1 MLKVERVQAVVNAV
15 TPVAKKQG
23 NSGEYITAMAINLI
37 YITNAAHL
45 DEMDK
50 GLRKALFKK
59 VSKAKKAQAEG
70 EEQGD
75 LLPEDNGDL
84 TALKFGKKLSS
95 IKWDDELLGYLLV
108 AGSGLTA
115 TEPRGFEDVK
125 VKNFD
130 ITAQEGGTI
139 KTQCSAIFECD
150 RESMGWWCEQL
161 RNTIELSLIPP
172 GEQQSEVFTEDEEE
186 TESADAE

>member
-1 MLKVERVQAVVNAV
+1 MLKVERVQAIVNAV

-59 VSKAKKAQAEG
+59 ASKSKKGSEDEAP
-70 EEQGD
+70 EQGNI
-75 LLPEDNGDL
+75 LPNDNGDL
-84 TALKFGKKLSS
+84 IALKFGKKLSS
-95 IKWDDELLGYLLV
+95 IKWDDELLGYMLV

-115 TEPRGFEDVK
+115 TEPRGFDDVK
-125 VKNFD
+125 IKNFD

-139 KTQCSAIFECD
+139 KTQCTALFECD
-150 RESMGWWCEQL
+150 RESKGWWCEQL
-161 RNTIELSLIPP
+161 RSTIELSLIPP
-172 GEQQSEVFTEDEEE
+172 GEQQSEAFTEDQEEE
-186 TESADAE
+186 AEEVE